1 MFNWNPITFTGRILN
16 MHKKQVLSQPWT
28 NTVEDISELLGVER
42 LNGLDSR
49 QVHNMRKQY
58 GHNRLREAKKKS
70 VLEIL
75 IAQFK
80 NLIVILLGVA
90 GILSFCFH
98 EYMDGFAI
106 IGVIVINAA
115 IGFIMEFKAVRSMEA
130 LHQMEKVTAK
140 VRRGGKM
147 AEISAKGLVVG
158 DVVLLEGGDIVSAD
172 LRLLTVAKLQADE
185 SILTG
190 ESLPV
195 SKQIDVVEADASL
208 GDRFNMLFKGTSV
221 TRGSGEAVVTAVGM
235 ETELGKIADLVQ
247 KAEDGATPL
256 EERLDSLGRNLLW
269 VTLGLIVVIALTGI
283 LRGKDFKLMMEM
295 AVALAVA
302 AIPEGLPIVATLALA
317 RGMLRMA
324 KQNALVNNLAAVET
338 LGGVSVICTDKTGT
352 LTENKMTVTE
362 LIFSDQRVAVG
373 PLDDQSRGEFSVD
386 DNALNALENE
396 RVKKLLEVGVLCNNA
411 SLNKIAGKDITGI
424 GDPLEVAFLVLAQKA
439 AIDYEQVNIEY
450 PEEAEDAFDSDTKKM
465 ATFNKTDKG
474 YWVAAKGAMESIL
487 DDSATM
493 MGAKGSEEMTDDWR
507 KYWLDQN
514 LALAEKG
521 YRVLALAT
529 KLEDALEADPYKGLE
544 FIGLACMEDPARED
558 VKDAIEACRSAGIR
572 TVMITG
578 DHPKTAASIAASVR
592 LAGDEFQ
599 DAIIGKDIMCAED
612 MSEADKERYRNA
624 SVFARVSPKQKLDLI
639 AVHQDSGAV
648 VAMTGDGVNDAPA
661 LKKADIGIAMGQRGT
676 QVAQEAADM
685 VLKDDSFSTII
696 IAVEQ
701 GRIIFE
707 NIRKFVI
714 YLLSCNISE
723 VMVVFAASLVNAP
736 LPILPL
742 QILFLNLVTDVFP
755 ALALGVG
762 TGSSEIMKEKP
773 RSSDEPIL
781 PRKGWFTILGFGT
794 VMSVIVLGA
803 FALAYK
809 MWAGGDPEV
818 VKTKA
823 VTVSFLTLAFAQLW
837 HIFNMRGV
845 NTRFANNE
853 IVKNKFVWGAI
864 GLCTALLLGSVYI
877 PFMADILKLS
887 NPGVK
892 GWTLIIV
899 ASSMTCVVGE
909 TWRLFTEKKPK
920 G

>member
-1 MFNWNPITFTGRILN
+1 
-16 MHKKQVLSQPWT
+16 MHKKEVLSQPWT
-28 NTVEDISELLGVER
+28 NTVEEIMESLDVSR
-42 LNGLDSR
+42 LEGLDSH
-49 QVHNMRKQY
+49 QVHSMRKNY
-58 GHNRLREAKKKS
+58 GHNRLREARKKGIA
-70 VLEIL
+70 EIL

-80 NLIVILLGVA
+80 NIIVILLAVA
-90 GILSFCFH
+90 GVLSFCFD
-98 EYMDGFAI
+98 EPMNGFAI
-106 IGVIVINAA
+106 IGVIFINAA

-140 VRRGGKM
+140 VRRAGKM
-147 AEISAKGLVVG
+147 QEISAKELVVG
-158 DVVLLEGGDIVSAD
+158 DIVLLEGGDIISAD
-172 LRLLTVAKLQADE
+172 LRLLTAAKLQVDE

-195 SKQIDVVEADASL
+195 TKSIEPIEADASL
-208 GDRFNMLFKGTSV
+208 GDRFNMLFKGTSA
-221 TRGSGEAVVTAVGM
+221 TRGSGEAMVTAVGM
-235 ETELGKIADLVQ
+235 QTELGKITDLVQ
-247 KAEDGATPL
+247 KAESGATPL
-256 EERLDSLGRNLLW
+256 EKRLDSLGRNLLW
-269 VTLGLIVVIALTGI
+269 VTLVLIVIIAVTGI
-283 LRGKDFKLMMEM
+283 FRGKDPWHMVEM
-295 AVALAVA
+295 AIALAVA

-362 LIFSDQRVAVG
+362 LIFSDERVAVG
-373 PLDDQSRGEFSVD
+373 PLDDSSRGKFSID
-386 DNALNALENE
+386 GNAADALEND

-411 SLNKIAGKDITGI
+411 SLNKIDGKDITGI

-439 AIDYEQVNIEY
+439 GIDYEQVNRDY

-465 ATFNKTDKG
+465 ATFNKTEKG
-474 YWVAAKGAMESIL
+474 YWIAAKGAMESIL
-487 DDSATM
+487 DDSTTM
-493 MGAKGSEEMTDDWR
+493 MNANGSEEMTDTCR

-521 YRVLALAT
+521 YRVLALAM
-529 KLEDALEADPYKGLE
+529 KHEDALDADPYKGLE

-578 DHPKTAASIAASVR
+578 DHPKTAASIAASIR
-592 LAGDEFQ
+592 LTGKEFE
-599 DAIIGKDIMCAED
+599 DAIIGKDIMPVED
-612 MSEADKERYRNA
+612 MTDADKDRYRNA

-639 AVHQDSGAV
+639 AVHQDAGAC

-736 LPILPL
+736 LPLLPL

-762 TGSSEIMKEKP
+762 NGSTEIMKDKP

-781 PRKGWFTILGFGT
+781 PREGWYKILGFGT
-794 VMSVIVLGA
+794 IMSVAVLTA
-803 FALAYK
+803 FTLAFK
-809 MWAGGDPEV
+809 MLKMDEEG
-818 VKTKA
+818 A
-823 VTVSFLTLAFAQLW
+823 VTISFLTLAFAQLW
-837 HIFNMRGV
+837 HIFNMRGA

-853 IVKNKFVWGAI
+853 VVKNRFVWGAL
-864 GLCTALLLGSVYI
+864 GLCTALLIAAVYT
-877 PFMADILKLS
+877 PMADVLKLS
-887 NPGVK
+887 DPGIK

-899 ASSMTCVVGE
+899 ASSMTCVAGE
-909 TWRLFTEKKPK
+909 IWRFFTERNQE
-920 G
+920 

>member
-1 MFNWNPITFTGRILN
+1 

-28 NTVEDISELLGVER
+28 NTVEEISELLGVER
-42 LNGLDSR
+42 TKGLDSH
-49 QVHNMRKQY
+49 QVHNMRKTY

-106 IGVIVINAA
+106 IGVIVINAV

-147 AEISAKGLVVG
+147 AEISAKDLVVG

-195 SKQIDVVEADASL
+195 SKQIDVIEADASL

-221 TRGSGEAVVTAVGM
+221 TRGSGEAVVTSVGM

-247 KAEDGATPL
+247 KAEDETTPL
-256 EERLDSLGRNLLW
+256 EKRLDSLGRKLLW
-269 VTLGLIVVIALTGI
+269 VTLGLIVLISVTSIIQHLGAPDMKEYI
-283 LRGKDFKLMMEM
+283 KQVFEM

-362 LIFSDQRVAVG
+362 LIFSDDRVKVG
-373 PLDDQSRGEFSVD
+373 PLDDQSRGEFSID
-386 DNALNALENE
+386 GNSINALENQ

-411 SLNKIAGKDITGI
+411 SLNKIACKDITGI

-439 AIDYEQVNIEY
+439 GVDYEQVNIEY

-465 ATFNKTDKG
+465 ATFNKTGKG
-474 YWVAAKGAMESIL
+474 YWVAAKGAMEAIL
-487 DDSATM
+487 DDSATI
-493 MGAKGSEEMTDDWR
+493 MGANGSEEMTDTWR

-514 LALAEKG
+514 IALAEKG

-529 KLEDALEADPYKGLE
+529 KLEDTLDADPYKDLE

-578 DHPKTAASIAASVR
+578 DHPKTAASIAASIR

-599 DAIIGKDIMCAED
+599 DAIIGKDIMHAED
-612 MSEADKERYRNA
+612 MTEADKERYRNA

-639 AVHQDSGAV
+639 AVHQDAGAV

-762 TGSSEIMKEKP
+762 QGSSEIMKDKP

-781 PRKGWFTILGFGT
+781 PRKGWYTIIGYGT
-794 VMSVIVLGA
+794 VMSVAVLGA

-837 HIFNMRGV
+837 HIFNMRGA
-845 NTRFANNE
+845 NTHWANNE
-853 IVKNKFVWGAI
+853 VVQNRFVWGAI
-864 GLCTALLLGSVYI
+864 GLCTALLLGSVYT
-877 PFMADILKLS
+877 PFMARILSLT

-892 GWTLIIV
+892 GWILIIV

-909 TWRLFTEKKPK
+909 TWRLFTEKGQK